1 MKSIHVMLGT
11 LAIAA
16 CSKAESAGKGKGGP
30 GDGGGGPPA
39 MPVEAAAARSDTV
52 VDAILATGQ
61 IEALQSIEIRPDIEG
76 RLVQILVREG
86 SPVARGTALF
96 KIDDAEL
103 RAQAAQVEAE
113 RDLARQSLKRTRD
126 LLSQKASS
134 QAELERAE
142 ATMRSNEAQLELLKV
157 RLVRTVVR
165 APFAGVTGQ
174 RFVSLGDYVT
184 TSSRLA
190 ALQTVSPQRA
200 TFQVPERYA
209 EQLKLGQEVSFRVA
223 SLPGREFT
231 GTVDFVDPIVQ
242 LPGRTIMVKARV
254 PNPRREL
261 QSGMFIEA
269 RLATAVR
276 PDAVVIPEDAVLP
289 LQGTNFVWVVTRGK
303 ATRRQVELGVRTPG
317 FVEVKSGVENTEQV
331 VVGGQE
337 RLAEG
342 APVQAKLVERRPV
355 SGQEEVGSVDSGA
368 GGGAAGRHGR
378 GAAGQRESDSDSSG
392 AIGKENS
399 PRAEVRDSVAAK
411 R

>member
-1 MKSIHVMLGT
+1 MRSINATLVMLSALT
-11 LAIAA
+11 A
-16 CSKAESAGKGKGGP
+16 CNKAESAGNGGNGGGP
-30 GDGGGGPPA
+30 GGGGPPA
-39 MPVEAAAARSDTV
+39 MPVEAAAARADTV
-52 VDAILATGQ
+52 VDAVLATGQ
-61 IEALQSIEIRPDIEG
+61 IEAIQSIELRPEVDG

-86 SPVARGTALF
+86 SPVSRGTPLF

-103 RAQAAQVEAE
+103 RAQVAQVEAE
-113 RDLARQSLKRTRD
+113 RDLARQSLARTRD
-126 LLSQKASS
+126 LLKQKASS

-157 RLVRTVVR
+157 RLDRTLVR
-165 APFAGVTGQ
+165 APFSGVMGQ

-184 TSSRLA
+184 SETRLA
-190 ALQTVSPQRA
+190 ALQTVTPQRA

-209 EQLKLGQEVSFRVA
+209 EQVKLGQDVTFQVA

-231 GTVDFVDPIVQ
+231 GKVDFVDPIVQ
-242 LPGRTIMVKARV
+242 LPGRTILVKARV

-289 LQGTNFVWVVTRGK
+289 LQGSNFVWVVADGK

-317 FVEVKSGVENTEQV
+317 FVEVRSGVEDNETV

-342 APVQAKLVERRPV
+342 APVNATLVQRRPL
-355 SGQEEVGSVDSGA
+355 GGREETAMDSGA
-368 GGGAAGRHGR
+368 VDS
-378 GAAGQRESDSDSSG
+378 GAAGQRD
-392 AIGKENS
+392 
-399 PRAEVRDSVAAK
+399 R
-411 R
+411 

>member
-1 MKSIHVMLGT
+1 MRPTHATIVI
-11 LAIAA
+11 LAALAA
-16 CSKAESAGKGKGGP
+16 CNKSEPAGAGAGGGP
-30 GDGGGGPPA
+30 GGDGPPA
-39 MPVEAAAARSDTV
+39 MPVEAAAARADTV

-61 IEALQSIEIRPDIEG
+61 IEAMQSIELRPDIEG
-76 RLVQILVREG
+76 RVVRILVREG
-86 SPVARGTALF
+86 SAVGQGTALF

-103 RAQAAQVEAE
+103 TAQVAQTEAE
-113 RDLARQSLKRTRD
+113 RDLARQSLTRTRD

-142 ATMRSNEAQLELLKV
+142 ATMRSNEAQLDLLKV
-157 RLVRTVVR
+157 RLNRTVVR
-165 APFAGVTGQ
+165 APFAGVMGQ

-184 TSSRLA
+184 TSTRLA
-190 ALQTVSPQRA
+190 ALQTVTPQRA
-200 TFQVPERYA
+200 AFQVPERYA
-209 EQLKLGQEVSFRVA
+209 EQLQPGQNVSFRVA
-223 SLPGREFT
+223 ALPGREFS

-289 LQGTNFVWVVTRGK
+289 LQGANFVWVVADGK

-317 FVEVKSGVENTEQV
+317 FVEVKSGVENAEQV

-337 RLAEG
+337 RLGEG
-342 APVQAKLVERRPV
+342 APVQATLVQRRPI
-355 SGQEEVGSVDSGA
+355 GGREETAVVDTVVA
-368 GGGAAGRHGR
+368 
-378 GAAGQRESDSDSSG
+378 
-392 AIGKENS
+392 
-399 PRAEVRDSVAAK
+399 DSVGAK
-411 R
+411 QGSR

>member
-1 MKSIHVMLGT
+1 VRPIGAALLI
-11 LAIAA
+11 LAAVAA
-16 CSKAESAGKGKGGP
+16 CKKAESAGAGAGGPGGP
-30 GDGGGGPPA
+30 GDGPPA

-61 IEALQSIEIRPDIEG
+61 IEALQSIELRPDVEG

-86 SPVARGTALF
+86 SPVARGTPLF

-103 RAQAAQVEAE
+103 KAQTAQVEAE
-113 RDLARQSLKRTRD
+113 RDLARQSLTRTRD

-142 ATMRSNEAQLELLKV
+142 ATMRSSEAQLDRLKV
-157 RLVRTVVR
+157 RLDRTLVR
-165 APFAGVTGQ
+165 APFAGVMGQ
-174 RFVSLGDYVT
+174 RFVSLGDYL
-184 TSSRLA
+184 TSDTRLA

-200 TFQVPERYA
+200 TFRVPERYA
-209 EQLKLGQEVSFRVA
+209 EQLNPGQQVTFRVA

-231 GTVDFVDPIVQ
+231 GKVDFVDPVVQ
-242 LPGRTIMVKARV
+242 LPGRTILVKARV

-276 PDAVVIPEDAVLP
+276 PNAVVIPEDAVLP
-289 LQGTNFVWVVTRGK
+289 LQGSNFVWVVADGK

-317 FVEVKSGVENTEQV
+317 FVEVRSGVENHEQV

-342 APVQAKLVERRPV
+342 APVQAQLVDRRPAR
-355 SGQEEVGSVDSGA
+355 GQEDVGAVAGQVDSGA
-368 GGGAAGRHGR
+368 R
-378 GAAGQRESDSDSSG
+378 
-392 AIGKENS
+392 
-399 PRAEVRDSVAAK
+399 K
-411 R
+411 RVSE